1 MKYIQHFEDFISGDY
16 AFDGFLIEGKG
27 IPHTVKNIVNRI
39 VNHIS
44 NNKTKITINEYDLKV
59 NELNIVFDFIREN
72 KKTYASIIVDE
83 IINNIIDKA
92 TLKLVIKISDLG
104 SSELKR
110 LITHEVL
117 HLFEI
122 YQRLQKETSEKNGLE
137 MQVSQWLKKL
147 QPVHGVKSQAIYDFT
162 MVLYLAFDYEINAR
176 IAETYSVLIETRDDD
191 RKYLYELL
199 KKSNAWNCA
208 EMIENYKPVLLHTDY
223 PIFKDFFN
231 ELNSN
236 INNTK
241 DFIVYK
247 TVVTDSDVD
256 DILKQYTKY
265 FDKKARNFKRKM
277 IKVIT
282 EVVADVNRIY
292 ESDKYW
298 GPK

>member
-1 MKYIQHFEDFISGDY
+1 MKYIKHFEDFISGDY

-27 IPHTVKNIVNRI
+27 IPNTVKNIVNRI

-44 NNKTKITINEYDLKV
+44 DNKTKITINEYDLKV
-59 NELNIVFDFIREN
+59 NTLDIVFDFIKEN
-72 KKTYASIIVDE
+72 KKTYASVIVDK
-83 IINNIIDKA
+83 ISNNIIDKA
-92 TLKLVIKISDLG
+92 TLKLVIKITDIG
-104 SSELKR
+104 TSELKR

-147 QPVHGVKSQAIYDFT
+147 QPIHGVKSQAIYDFT
-162 MVLYLAFDYEINAR
+162 MVLYLAFEHEINAR
-176 IAETYSVLIETRDDD
+176 VAETYSVLIETRNDDK
-191 RKYLYELL
+191 KYLYEILRR
-199 KKSNAWNCA
+199 SNAWNCA
-208 EMIENYKPVLLHTDY
+208 EKIENYKPVLLPTDY

-282 EVVADVNRIY
+282 EVIDDIIRIEEQY
-292 ESDKYW
+292 KW
-298 GPK
+298 

>member
-27 IPHTVKNIVNRI
+27 IPHTVKNVVNRI
-39 VNHIS
+39 VNG
-44 NNKTKITINEYDLKV
+44 KTMFAINYIDLKV
-59 NELNIVFDFIREN
+59 NNFIVVLDFKNTVNKPQANIRINETDG
-72 KKTYASIIVDE
+72 SIIE
-83 IINNIIDKA
+83 KA
-92 TLKLVIKISDLG
+92 TLTLTMKIADLN
-104 SSELKR
+104 SAEIKR
-110 LITHEVL
+110 LLTHEVL
-117 HLFEI
+117 HLYEI
-122 YQRLQKETSEKNGLE
+122 YQRMQQNNYNVGLE
-137 MQVSQWLKKL
+137 WSVSDIL
-147 QPVHGVKSQAIYDFT
+147 QRIKSKHATKSQAIYDFT
-162 MVLYLAFDYEINAR
+162 MVLYLAFDFEINAR
-176 IAETYSVLIETRDDD
+176 VAETYSVLIETRDDD
-191 RKYLYELL
+191 KKYLYELL

-208 EMIENYKPVLLHTDY
+208 EMIENYKPVLTASDY